1 MDAQNLRKTPL
12 MSRWECEQFDFS
24 FENLILRVRSC
35 LLQYVE
41 LRKMTVNKMVP
52 TVSFGGSYSS
62 WIHSHWPQS
71 SAQNESETF
80 VVEFCMCECVY
91 NNLLQILYQN
101 WHRQHIVILERN
113 IIRWETTL
121 SKQNPNIS
129 EQRAL
134 LLNPRLRHSGNIYG
148 ILIRGRAA
156 WKGTHSFSDSRFGTH
171 LQLACNGQVQTC
183 IFCLGSCAVHH
194 AMVGRSWPS

>member
-12 MSRWECEQFDFS
+12 MSRWESEQFDFS
-24 FENLILRVRSC
+24 FENLILRVHSC

-41 LRKMTVNKMVP
+41 LRKMIVNKMVP

-62 WIHSHWPQS
+62 WVHSHWPQS
-71 SAQNESETF
+71 SAQNEFETF

-121 SKQNPNIS
+121 SKQNQNNQCTESSITQHQAPS
-129 EQRAL
+129 FREY
-134 LLNPRLRHSGNIYG
+134 LRHSDQGQGCLERYTQLLG
-148 ILIRGRAA
+148 LKVWDPSPAGLQWPGPDLYLLPWFLCCPPRHG
-156 WKGTHSFSDSRFGTH
+156 WKKST
-171 LQLACNGQVQTC
+171 
-183 IFCLGSCAVHH
+183 
-194 AMVGRSWPS
+194 